1 MLYVDVKYINII
13 SHHFEKFKKKNDY
26 LWNVRCPFCGDS
38 RKNQNKMRGYFFRK
52 DNNMIYKCH
61 NCGFGASMN
70 TVLKELAPTT
80 HKEYCLEKFGENE
93 NKNWEPK
100 GANWTPNGHKLFD
113 DKPVEPPKF
122 TPKFSLFDKLVDAVD
137 TLPYD
142 HEVVQYVKSR
152 NIPNDKWDRLY
163 YIDNIKNIVQL
174 NDKYT
179 KSIVTEEPRLVI
191 PFFDQNGQLMSVS
204 LRAMRGETLRYILVK
219 VKEDAPTVFGLDKVD
234 MSKPISI
241 VEGPIDSLFLENSI
255 ACAGTS
261 FNKIE
266 QLNLDRDKIT
276 VVFDNQPRNKDVV
289 KLVEKYVDLDYNVV
303 IWPEA
308 VVQKDINDMVND
320 GINVRDVISSN
331 THSGLTAKFLLN
343 QWKKC

>member
-1 MLYVDVKYINII
+1 M
-13 SHHFEKFKKKNDY
+13 
-26 LWNVRCPFCGDS
+26 
-38 RKNQNKMRGYFFRK
+38 Q
-52 DNNMIYKCH
+52 
-61 NCGFGASMN
+61 
-70 TVLKELAPTT
+70 
-80 HKEYCLEKFGENE
+80 
-93 NKNWEPK
+93 
-100 GANWTPNGHKLFD
+100 
-113 DKPVEPPKF
+113 
-122 TPKFSLFDKLVDAVD
+122 
-137 TLPYD
+137 
-142 HEVVQYVKSR
+142 SR

-191 PFFDQNGQLMSVS
+191 PFFDQDGMLMSVS

-234 MSKPISI
+234 TSKPISV

-255 ACAGTS
+255 ACSGTS

-266 QLNLDRDKIT
+266 QLNLNRDKIT

-303 IWPEA
+303 IWPET

-320 GINVRDVISSN
+320 GIDVRDVISSN

-343 QWKKC
+343 QLTPAKLRIEAKSRNLDPTGLLKNDLVELLSSQE

>member
-1 MLYVDVKYINII
+1 
-13 SHHFEKFKKKNDY
+13 
-26 LWNVRCPFCGDS
+26 
-38 RKNQNKMRGYFFRK
+38 
-52 DNNMIYKCH
+52 
-61 NCGFGASMN
+61 MN

-122 TPKFSLFDKLVDAVD
+122 TPKFSLFDKLVDRLD

-142 HEVVQYVKSR
+142 HEAVQYVQSR

-191 PFFDQNGQLMSVS
+191 PFFDQDGMLMSVS

-234 MSKPISI
+234 SLVGGETAGIPFASFLASKLELPMHYVRKKPKGFGVNAHI
-241 VEGPIDSLFLENSI
+241 EGCLLYTSPSPRDS
-255 ACAGTS
+255 
-261 FNKIE
+261 
-266 QLNLDRDKIT
+266 
-276 VVFDNQPRNKDVV
+276 
-289 KLVEKYVDLDYNVV
+289 
-303 IWPEA
+303 
-308 VVQKDINDMVND
+308 
-320 GINVRDVISSN
+320 
-331 THSGLTAKFLLN
+331 
-343 QWKKC
+343 

>member
-1 MLYVDVKYINII
+1 M
-13 SHHFEKFKKKNDY
+13 
-26 LWNVRCPFCGDS
+26 
-38 RKNQNKMRGYFFRK
+38 
-52 DNNMIYKCH
+52 
-61 NCGFGASMN
+61 
-70 TVLKELAPTT
+70 
-80 HKEYCLEKFGENE
+80 
-93 NKNWEPK
+93 
-100 GANWTPNGHKLFD
+100 FD

-122 TPKFSLFDKLVDAVD
+122 TPKFSLFDKLVDRLD

-142 HEVVQYVKSR
+142 HEAVQYVQSR

-179 KSIVTEEPRLVI
+179 ESIVTEEPRLVI

-234 MSKPISI
+234 MSKPISV

-255 ACAGTS
+255 ACSGTA

-266 QLNLDRDKIT
+266 ELGIDHDKIT
-276 VVFDNQPRNKDVV
+276 IIFDNQPRNKEVV
-289 KLVEKYVDLDYNVV
+289 KLVEKYVEMDYNVV
-303 IWPEA
+303 IWPSPLT
-308 VVQKDINDMVND
+308 QKDINDMVND
-320 GINVRDVISSN
+320 GIDVSDVITCN
-331 THSGLTAKFLLN
+331 THSGLSAKFLLN

>member
-1 MLYVDVKYINII
+1 MLYVDVKYINLI

-38 RKNQNKMRGYFFRK
+38 RKNLNKMRGYFFRK

-142 HEVVQYVKSR
+142 HEAVQYVQSR
-152 NIPNDKWDRLY
+152 NIPNDKWDRP
-163 YIDNIKNIVQL
+163 VS
-174 NDKYT
+174 YT
-179 KSIVTEEPRLVI
+179 HL
-191 PFFDQNGQLMSVS
+191 
-204 LRAMRGETLRYILVK
+204 TL
-219 VKEDAPTVFGLDKVD
+219 PTK
-234 MSKPISI
+234 
-241 VEGPIDSLFLENSI
+241 
-255 ACAGTS
+255 A
-261 FNKIE
+261 
-266 QLNLDRDKIT
+266 
-276 VVFDNQPRNKDVV
+276 
-289 KLVEKYVDLDYNVV
+289 
-303 IWPEA
+303 
-308 VVQKDINDMVND
+308 
-320 GINVRDVISSN
+320 
-331 THSGLTAKFLLN
+331 
-343 QWKKC
+343 